1 MRRWGISLTSVI
13 SRPWAEKCFRKSA
26 SEILGGKPLMNILDE
41 AIMMLFFVVY
51 ISRSMANGF
60 TVGVER
66 VKSFSELGLF
76 KKGERKKKFLYHI
89 LIARGWDPTLA
100 RAPDFLTVQPH
111 HQLPRCFYI
120 QLFFF
125 TALSSVMGEI
135 PVNKS
140 NATINSMTGLKTVED
155 SCSRI

>member
-89 LIARGWDPTLA
+89 LIARGSGPDAGPCTGFSNSPTPPSASKMLLYSVVFLHRPELSDGRNSSEQVKRHYKQYD
-100 RAPDFLTVQPH
+100 RAENG
-111 HQLPRCFYI
+111 R
-120 QLFFF
+120 
-125 TALSSVMGEI
+125 G
-135 PVNKS
+135 
-140 NATINSMTGLKTVED
+140 
-155 SCSRI
+155 